1 MTTLGF
7 PTRRVDLPSPRA
19 RRLLSLLSALCVLLL
34 GCGGPGEGP
43 SSDEHDEHD
52 EHGEHGNEDGA
63 DGDGSVHLSAA
74 AITTS
79 GIRVGAVEERAL
91 RGGAG
96 LPAELSF
103 DPLSVAH
110 VSPLASGR
118 FVSVEVELGQRVT
131 AGMLLAI
138 VASETASEASSRL
151 TEARAQLAAA
161 ETALARQRQLVGEGI
176 GAQSALVD
184 AEAVVAG
191 LRARSSGLSRQL
203 GVLGSGR
210 TGQLR
215 LVAPIDGVVIQLHAT
230 PGETSSHEEPA
241 FTIANPDA
249 ISVYVQVPELAIS
262 TVRVGQRAL
271 FRPHAF
277 PELSL
282 PGVVNYI
289 APAID
294 TDTRSLSMRVALD
307 AMTPNLLSGM
317 YGSLE
322 ILGDERRSLALPCN
336 AVVTLRGVS
345 SVFVPGEED
354 GEFRPVPVRVGR
366 RGGAYCELLDG
377 LPAGA
382 PVVTAGAF
390 TLKSALSAGDLAE
403 HEH

>member
-1 MTTLGF
+1 VTK
-7 PTRRVDLPSPRA
+7 
-19 RRLLSLLSALCVLLL
+19 SLLLLTL
-34 GCGGPGEGP
+34 TLAGCGAFDRPGGGADRDDHDDASDEGDGDHRGEG
-43 SSDEHDEHD
+43 
-52 EHGEHGNEDGA
+52 DGA
-63 DGDGSVHLSAA
+63 PQSAHLSAA
-74 AITTS
+74 AIATN
-79 GIRVGAVEERAL
+79 GIRVGQVEERSL
-91 RGGAG
+91 RGGAA

-131 AGMLLAI
+131 SGTLLAV
-138 VASETASEASSRL
+138 VASESASDASSRL
-151 TEARAQLAAA
+151 TEARAQLSAA

-176 GAQSALVD
+176 GAHSALVD

-191 LRARSSGLSRQL
+191 LRARSSGLARQL

-210 TGQLR
+210 SGQLR
-215 LVAPIDGVVIQLHAT
+215 LVAPINGVVIQLHAT
-230 PGETSSHEEPA
+230 PGETSSPDEPA

-262 TVRVGQRAL
+262 SVRMGQRAV

-282 PGVVNYI
+282 PGTVNYV

-307 AMTPNLLSGM
+307 AVTPNLLSGM

-322 ILGDERRSLALPCN
+322 VMGDQPRPLAVPCD
-336 AVVTLRGVS
+336 AVVTIDGAA
-345 SVFVPGEED
+345 SVFVPGSAE
-354 GEFRPVPVRVGR
+354 GEFLPRAVRVGR
-366 RGGAYCELLDG
+366 RAGAYCELLVG
-377 LPAGA
+377 LAAGD
-382 PVVTAGAF
+382 PVVVAGAF
-390 TLKSALSAGDLAE
+390 TLKSAMSRSQLAE
-403 HEH
+403 HHH